1 MRLLLICYIFFF
13 GRYVML
19 AQEGWVENASDL
31 REILCHNGVVSLT
44 ASPRILKEDPH
55 SKFNPHIKEYS
66 ND

>member
-1 MRLLLICYIFFF
+1 
-13 GRYVML
+13 ML
-19 AQEGWVENASDL
+19 AQEGWIENAADL